1 MQLNDATE
9 QYIGI
14 LADLLLPYNFK
25 KKGKNLVVRNVGN
38 CLQQVRIM
46 VTKLRGTD
54 SIDIRYVVSYSY
66 PTINKIASYIQ
77 GIPYRK
83 KLSTGVFHA
92 VYDAPCKIAYSHVIS
107 ELMSEQDVTNFAN
120 LDAHA
125 IVTHFFPLLEKCDTP
140 EKLISAL
147 RNADINVT
155 KSIVGLGLNEWIQI
169 SALLYLGKVE
179 EAIQLFDKWTP
190 LAWFGRQMLSDAEKR
205 LCRWRIATYEA
216 GTVPID
222 NYILFGRQG
231 DGSYIPIPPI

>member
-83 KLSTGVFHA
+83 KLSTGAFHA

-107 ELMSEQDVTNFAN
+107 EQMSNQDVTNFAYM
-120 LDAHA
+120 DAHA
-125 IVTHFFPLLEKCDTP
+125 IITHFFPLLEKCDTP
-140 EKLISAL
+140 EKLISTL
-147 RNADINVT
+147 NDADINVT
-155 KSIVGLGLNEWIQI
+155 KSIVGLGLNEWVRI
-169 SALLYLGKVE
+169 STLLYLGRVE
-179 EAIQLFDKWTP
+179 EAIQLFDNWTP
-190 LAWFGRQMLSDAEKR
+190 LAWYGRQMLSDAEKR